1 MGYLL
6 TILFTVGS
14 ALFDAELFH
23 KGKGF
28 IDHTPRFIF
37 RAIVVGL
44 ISYFTNTNI
53 ILNAALFYL
62 FFDYSLNIFWN
73 KPWNYIG
80 ETAEIDKLWIAAGG
94 WVPQL
99 IFKLLLV
106 IVGVTLSYSL

>member
-6 TILFTVGS
+6 TILFTIGS
-14 ALFDAELFH
+14 ALFDAGLFLNGH
-23 KGKGF
+23 RF
-28 IDHTPRFIF
+28 IDHTPRFIL
-37 RAIVVGL
+37 RAIIVSL
-44 ISYFTNTNI
+44 ISYLTNTNI
-53 ILNAALFYL
+53 ILNSALFYM

-99 IFKLLLV
+99 IFKILLV
-106 IVGVTLSYSL
+106 IVGITLSYSL